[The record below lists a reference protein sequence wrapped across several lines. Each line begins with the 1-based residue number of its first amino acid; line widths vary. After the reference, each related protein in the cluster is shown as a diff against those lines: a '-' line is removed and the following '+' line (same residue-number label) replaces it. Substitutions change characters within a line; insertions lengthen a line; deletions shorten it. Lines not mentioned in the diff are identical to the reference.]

1 MNCEIFVHSI
11 SASTILSA
19 LLEVEVWI
27 WRLRKENTGTKM
39 MTCMNLCLKILNQS
53 STYISRYHPKNH
65 HTITL
70 ERLIRCSAITHC
82 NNSELVRVRDTPGS
96 LRNREQSES
105 YCVLRKRKEKWEI
118 TCKCGFDAVTEKFVK
133 IGSWLRPPIN
143 HLQERQL
150 QVYKEWLDISCQR
163 LLIAII
169 E

>member
-1 MNCEIFVHSI
+1 MLFHELWNICSLNIGFND
-11 SASTILSA
+11 
-19 LLEVEVWI
+19 LECIIGSGNVDMTAE
-27 WRLRKENTGTKM
+27 EGEYGTKM
-39 MTCMNLCLKILNQS
+39 VTCLNLCLKILNQS

-150 QVYKEWLDISCQR
+150 QV
-163 LLIAII
+163 
-169 E
+169 